1 MIDGYRVEVQART
14 NLQHLWAELSET
26 LALGH
31 GAPELKYGGDVPGHP
46 GTRDRL
52 LLLSGAIAAFEESPD
67 AHHPMS
73 RLVAALGIGLV
84 GYTMVSEV
92 KWQQP

>member
-1 MIDGYRVEVQART
+1 MIDGYRVEVQVRT
-14 NLQHLWAELSET
+14 NLQYRWAELSET

-31 GAPELKYGGDVPGHP
+31 SAPELRYGGDVPERP

-52 LLLSGAIAAFEESPD
+52 LLLSDLIASFEESRD
-67 AHHPMS
+67 DLTPMS
-73 RLVAALGIGLV
+73 RLVTALGIGLV

-92 KWQQP
+92 KRQQP